1 MLYFPYLRAY
11 LLNAIE
17 MILIPA
23 SDIPVKNLMM
33 TNITYDVEN
42 ALRTA
47 NIVDDK

>member
-1 MLYFPYLRAY
+1 MVSALAY
-11 LLNAIE
+11 LLRTTE

-33 TNITYDVEN
+33 TNIIYEVEN

-47 NIVDDK
+47 NVMDDK